1 MSIIKRF
8 SNIMSANVRSL
19 FNKSDNPEKEIKEYI
34 NMLELQIGK
43 LNSES
48 DANEVNRS
56 RLRRE
61 LDECEES
68 IYKYERYEKKAM
80 ENGKLRDAK
89 IYLAKKE
96 ELMPRYNDIK
106 AKYDDINKEFTDAND
121 VINKLREDISI
132 LKSKL
137 NEFNSYSD
145 NKGQELNEKIDKAKF
160 KAEALEELNNLDK
173 DLDDDFDKEFEK
185 MLEEDNN

>member
-1 MSIIKRF
+1 
-8 SNIMSANVRSL
+8 MSANVRSL

-106 AKYDDINKEFTDAND
+106 AKYDDINKEYTDAND

-132 LKSKL
+132 LKSKI

-160 KAEALEELNNLDK
+160 KAEALVELNNLDK

-185 MLEEDNN
+185 LLEEDYN

>member
-19 FNKSDNPEKEIKEYI
+19 FNKSDNPEKEIKEYF

-56 RLRRE
+56 RLRRD

-68 IYKYERYEKKAM
+68 IYKYERHEKKAM
-80 ENGKLRDAK
+80 ENGKLREAK

-160 KAEALEELNNLDK
+160 KAEAFEELNYLDK